1 MAEAE
6 ALSLQ
11 ADLQLAR
18 LEREDAIKESNAII
32 GAVHAALSGME
43 RAPGGHSPSPA
54 ESTPPPRRPPATP
67 SDSLRRRS
75 HGDAHGGGALAN
87 PNPNPNPKPNP
98 NPNPSPNPNPNPAP
112 R

>member
-1 MAEAE
+1 MLGHSAARGDADPACVTQTLCAAAVRMQSEASEAAAAPARAAQAMAEAE

-43 RAPGGHSPSPA
+43 RAPGY
-54 ESTPPPRRPPATP
+54 
-67 SDSLRRRS
+67 
-75 HGDAHGGGALAN
+75 N
-87 PNPNPNPKPNP
+87 
-98 NPNPSPNPNPNPAP
+98 
-112 R
+112 